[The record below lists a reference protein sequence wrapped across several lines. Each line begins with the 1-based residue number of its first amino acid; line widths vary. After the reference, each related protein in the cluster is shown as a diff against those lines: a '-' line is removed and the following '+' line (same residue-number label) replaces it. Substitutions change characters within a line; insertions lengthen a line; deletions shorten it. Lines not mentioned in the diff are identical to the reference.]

1 MFKLRSWSLRPTLTR
16 TRPPFSRLFS
26 SSSRTLADKKIA
38 VIAGDG
44 IGPEVVDE
52 AVRVLKTTADLY
64 KHRFEFI
71 PALAGGAAFDVHGVH
86 MPKETLKTCENS
98 DAILFGSVG
107 GPVNEHH
114 LPNWK
119 DSEKNTI
126 LGLRGA
132 FQLAVNVRPAK
143 LFPFMAHIS
152 PLRPDIVAK
161 GVDLVIIR
169 ELIGG
174 IYFGE
179 HKTEGDTAIDVM
191 KYTVQQIKIPLE
203 FAFKAARLRR
213 KKLTLV
219 DKANVLDCS
228 RLWRKVA
235 KDLHAQNT
243 DIALDFM
250 YIDNASMQI
259 IQNPSQFDVI
269 VTENLM
275 GDILS
280 DVASVIPGS
289 LGLMPS
295 ASLGN
300 RVNLYEPIGGTAP
313 DIAGKNIA
321 NPVAQILSA
330 AMMLRYSFGME
341 EEAKA
346 IERAVYGALE
356 DGVRTADIVK
366 EKERGVS
373 TKEMGEE
380 VVKRIKRGF

>member
-1 MFKLRSWSLRPTLTR
+1 
-16 TRPPFSRLFS
+16 
-26 SSSRTLADKKIA
+26 
-38 VIAGDG
+38 
-44 IGPEVVDE
+44 
-52 AVRVLKTTADLY
+52 
-64 KHRFEFI
+64 
-71 PALAGGAAFDVHGVH
+71 LAGGAAYDVHGVH
-86 MPKETLKTCENS
+86 LPKETLKTCENS

-107 GPVNEHH
+107 GPVNEQH
-114 LPNWK
+114 LPKWK
-119 DSEKNTI
+119 DAEKNAI
-126 LGLRGA
+126 LGLREA

-143 LFPFMAHIS
+143 VFPFMAHMS
-152 PLRPDIVAK
+152 PLRSDIIAK
-161 GVDLVIIR
+161 GVDLVIVR

-219 DKANVLDCS
+219 DKANVLDTS

-250 YIDNASMQI
+250 YVDNAVMQI
-259 IQNPSQFDVI
+259 IQNPSYFDVI

-280 DVASVIPGS
+280 DAASVIPGS

-295 ASLGN
+295 ASWGN
-300 RVNLYEPIGGTAP
+300 RINLFEPIGGTAP
-313 DIAGKNIA
+313 EIAGKNIA
-321 NPVAQILSA
+321 NPIAQILSA
-330 AMMLRYSFGME
+330 GMMLRYSFGME

-346 IERAVYGALE
+346 VERAVYGALE
-356 DGVRTADIVK
+356 DGVRTADIVQ
-366 EKERGVS
+366 EKGKGGVS

-380 VVKRIKRGF
+380 IVKRIKGNFNRN